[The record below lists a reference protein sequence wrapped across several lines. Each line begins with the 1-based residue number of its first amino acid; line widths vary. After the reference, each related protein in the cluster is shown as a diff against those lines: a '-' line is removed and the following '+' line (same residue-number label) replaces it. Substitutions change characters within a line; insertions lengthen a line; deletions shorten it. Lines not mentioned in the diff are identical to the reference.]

1 MLQETIVNLL
11 IEEYK
16 HKPRMY
22 KGKDMTEDM
31 FIFPAIPWKW
41 TVYDGSKIKTYGY
54 AHTEEDANRIGSE
67 ALRKY
72 NR

>member
-1 MLQETIVNLL
+1 MNMLQETIVNLS

-16 HKPRMY
+16 AKPN
-22 KGKDMTEDM
+22 KDEGA

>member
-1 MLQETIVNLL
+1 MSMHQEIIVKVS

-16 HKPRMY
+16 PKMY
-22 KGKDMTEDM
+22 KDVSEDM

-41 TVYDGSKIKTYGY
+41 TIYDGSKIKTYGY
-54 AHTEEDANRIGSE
+54 AHTEEDANRIASE

>member
-1 MLQETIVNLL
+1 MSMHQEIIVKIL

-16 HKPRMY
+16 AKAN
-22 KGKDMTEDM
+22 KDQDA

>member
-1 MLQETIVNLL
+1 MLQETIVNLS
-11 IEEYK
+11 IEEYMAK
-16 HKPRMY
+16 TN
-22 KGKDMTEDM
+22 KDQDA

>member
-16 HKPRMY
+16 AKAY
-22 KGKDMTEDM
+22 KDEGA